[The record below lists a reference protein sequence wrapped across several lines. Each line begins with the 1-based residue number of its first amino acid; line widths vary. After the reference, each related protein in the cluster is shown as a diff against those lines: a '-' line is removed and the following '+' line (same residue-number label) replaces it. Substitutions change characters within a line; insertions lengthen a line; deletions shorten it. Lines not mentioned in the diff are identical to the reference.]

1 MSEMSLGGPELDAT
15 AWKLIVLQPEIGLAE
30 ANELKITL
38 LASLEEPAVELD
50 ASRVRQIGT
59 AGVQLLVAT
68 ALELQKRSRP
78 LHISIASVNIVLPEE
93 ACPTIAK
100 FRISAARYFSIT
112 PGV

>member
-1 MSEMSLGGPELDAT
+1 MSLGGPELDAT

-78 LHISIASVNIVLPEE
+78 LHISIASESFCEALSLCGVERLLPKP
-93 ACPTIAK
+93 ALVT
-100 FRISAARYFSIT
+100 FD
-112 PGV
+112 